1 MRFVDEAVIT
11 VEAGDGGNGVA
22 SFRREKFVPFG
33 GPDGG
38 DGGRGGSV
46 YVQADDDTSTLV
58 DFRYTRRFRAE
69 RGKNGSG
76 ANCSGRG
83 GDDVVLKVPVGT
95 TIVDMNSGDIIGDLI
110 HDGQRV
116 LVAGGGDGGLGN
128 THFKSSTNRAPRK
141 ATTGGK
147 GEAREIRLEL
157 KVLADVGL
165 LGLPNAGKSTFIRAV
180 SAAKP
185 KVADYPFTTM
195 IPNLGVVDVDRHR
208 SFVMADIPGL
218 IEGAAEGAGLGI
230 RFLKHLAR
238 TRILLHIL
246 DVQPIDGSD
255 PVYNAKAIM
264 AELAKFS
271 PTLAQLPMVL
281 VLNKLDQIDPDARDE
296 WCQHI
301 IEELQWQGP
310 VFETS
315 GLLSEGTQAV
325 VYYLMDQIEQQ
336 KELEAENPEYAAAA
350 AALRQQLEE
359 ETREQTLA
367 AKEAHRLKRQAQR
380 AAALGDHDD
389 DYDDDDWS
397 DDDDEAESIYVRD

>member
-38 DGGRGGSV
+38 DGGRGGSI
-46 YVQADDDTSTLV
+46 YIQADDDTSTLV
-58 DFRYTRRFRAE
+58 DYRYTRKFRAE
-69 RGKNGSG
+69 RGKNGAG
-76 ANCSGRG
+76 ANCTGRG
-83 GDDVVLKVPVGT
+83 GEDVVLKVPVGT
-95 TIVDMNSGDIIGDLI
+95 TIVDTDSGDIIGDLVE
-110 HDGQRV
+110 DGQKI
-116 LVAGGGDGGLGN
+116 LVAGGGEGGLGN

-141 ATTGGK
+141 CTTGTK
-147 GEAREIRLEL
+147 GEFREIRLEL

-165 LGLPNAGKSTFIRAV
+165 LGMPNAGKSTFIRAV

-195 IPNLGVVDVDRHR
+195 VPNLGVVDADRHR

-238 TRILLHIL
+238 TRILLHII

-255 PVYNAKAIM
+255 PAHNAKAIM
-264 AELAKFS
+264 NELVKFS
-271 PTLAQLPMVL
+271 PTLAKLPVVL
-281 VLNKLDQIDPDARDE
+281 VLNKLDQIAEESREE

-301 IEELQWQGP
+301 LEELEWTGP
-310 VFETS
+310 VFKTS
-315 GLLSEGTQAV
+315 GLLSEGTKEV

-336 KELEAENPEYAAAA
+336 REREVEDPEYAAEVRAF
-350 AALRQQLEE
+350 REQLEV
-359 ETREQTLA
+359 ETREQTIA
-367 AKEAHRLKRQAQR
+367 AKEAYRAMRRAQR
-380 AAALGDHDD
+380 LESMM
-389 DYDDDDWS
+389 DDDDF
-397 DDDDEAESIYVRD
+397 DDDEDDNDVESIYVRD

>member
-38 DGGRGGSV
+38 DGGRGGSI
-46 YVQADDDTSTLV
+46 YIQADDDTSTLV
-58 DFRYTRRFRAE
+58 DYRYTRKFRAE
-69 RGKNGSG
+69 RGKNGAG
-76 ANCSGRG
+76 ANCTGRG
-83 GDDVVLKVPVGT
+83 GEDVVLKVPVGT
-95 TIVDMNSGDIIGDLI
+95 TIVDTDSGDIIGDLVE
-110 HDGQRV
+110 DGQKI
-116 LVAGGGDGGLGN
+116 LVAGGGEGGLGN

-141 ATTGGK
+141 CTTGTK
-147 GEAREIRLEL
+147 GEFREIRLEL

-165 LGLPNAGKSTFIRAV
+165 LGMPNAGKSTFIRAV

-195 IPNLGVVDVDRHR
+195 VPNLGVVDADRHR

-238 TRILLHIL
+238 TRILLHII

-255 PVYNAKAIM
+255 PAHNAKAIM
-264 AELAKFS
+264 NELVKFS
-271 PTLAQLPMVL
+271 PTLAKLPVVL
-281 VLNKLDQIDPDARDE
+281 VLNKLDQIAEESREE

-301 IEELQWQGP
+301 LEELEWTGP
-310 VFETS
+310 VFKTS
-315 GLLSEGTQAV
+315 GLLSEGTKEV

-336 KELEAENPEYAAAA
+336 REREVEDPEYAAEVRAF
-350 AALRQQLEE
+350 REQLEV
-359 ETREQTLA
+359 ETREQTIA
-367 AKEAHRLKRQAQR
+367 AKEAYRAMRRAQR
-380 AAALGDHDD
+380 LESMM
-389 DYDDDDWS
+389 DDDD
-397 DDDDEAESIYVRD
+397 DFDDDEDDNDVESIYVRD

>member
-38 DGGRGGSV
+38 DGGRGGSI
-46 YVQADDDTSTLV
+46 YIQADDDTSTLV
-58 DFRYTRRFRAE
+58 DYRYTRKFRAE
-69 RGKNGSG
+69 RGKNGAG
-76 ANCSGRG
+76 ANCTGRG
-83 GDDVVLKVPVGT
+83 GEDVVLKVPVGT
-95 TIVDMNSGDIIGDLI
+95 TIVDTDSGDIIGDLVE
-110 HDGQRV
+110 DGQRV
-116 LVAGGGDGGLGN
+116 MVASGGEGGLGN

-141 ATTGGK
+141 CTTGTK
-147 GEAREIRLEL
+147 GEFREIRLEL
-157 KVLADVGL
+157 TVLADVGL
-165 LGLPNAGKSTFIRAV
+165 LGMPNAGKSTFIRAV

-195 IPNLGVVDVDRHR
+195 VPNLGVVDADRHR

-238 TRILLHIL
+238 TRILLHII

-255 PVYNAKAIM
+255 PAHNAKAIM
-264 AELAKFS
+264 NELAKFS
-271 PTLAQLPMVL
+271 PTLAKLPIVL
-281 VLNKLDQIDPDARDE
+281 VLNKLDQIAEESREE

-301 IEELQWQGP
+301 LDELQWTGP
-310 VFETS
+310 VFKTS
-315 GLLSEGTQAV
+315 GLLEEGTKEV

-336 KELEAENPEYAAAA
+336 REREVEDPEYAAEVRAF
-350 AALRQQLEE
+350 REQLEA
-359 ETREQTLA
+359 ETREQTIA
-367 AKEAHRLKRQAQR
+367 AKEAYRAMRKAQR
-380 AAALGDHDD
+380 LESMM
-389 DYDDDDWS
+389 DDDD
-397 DDDDEAESIYVRD
+397 DFDDDEDDGDVESIYVRD

>member
-46 YVQADDDTSTLV
+46 YLQADDDTSTLV

-83 GDDVVLKVPVGT
+83 GEDVILKVPVGT
-95 TIVDMNSGDIIGDLI
+95 TIVDMDSGDIIGDLVA
-110 HDGQRV
+110 DGQRV
-116 LVAGGGDGGLGN
+116 MVASGGDGGLGN
-128 THFKSSTNRAPRK
+128 THFKSSTNRAPRQC
-141 ATTGGK
+141 TLGQK
-147 GEAREIRLEL
+147 GEMRQVRLEL

-165 LGLPNAGKSTFIRAV
+165 LGMPNAGKSTFIRAV

-195 IPNLGVVDVDRHR
+195 VPNLGVVDVDRHR

-218 IEGAAEGAGLGI
+218 IEGAADGAGLGI

-238 TRILLHIL
+238 TRILLHIV

-255 PVYNAKAIM
+255 PVYNARAIM
-264 AELAKFS
+264 AELEKFS
-271 PTLAQLPMVL
+271 PTLAQLPVVL
-281 VLNKLDQIDPDARDE
+281 VLNKLDQLPEDTREE

-301 IEELQWQGP
+301 VNELDWDGA
-310 VFETS
+310 VFQTS
-315 GLLSEGTQAV
+315 GLLDQGTKEV
-325 VYYLMDQIEQQ
+325 IYHLMGQIEEQ
-336 KELEAENPEYAAAA
+336 KMLENDDPEYAAQAKA
-350 AALRQQLEE
+350 FREQLEE

-367 AKEAHRLKRQAQR
+367 AKEAYRAKRKTQR
-380 AAALGDHDD
+380 EGDEIDT
-389 DYDDDDWS
+389 
-397 DDDDEAESIYVRD
+397 DDDEDDSDMEVIYVRD

>member
-69 RGKNGSG
+69 RGKNGAG
-76 ANCSGRG
+76 ANCTGRG
-83 GDDVVLKVPVGT
+83 GEDVVLKVPVGT
-95 TIVDMNSGDIIGDLI
+95 TIVDMDSGDIIGDLVA
-110 HDGQRV
+110 DGQRV
-116 LVAGGGDGGLGN
+116 MVASGGDGGLGN
-128 THFKSSTNRAPRK
+128 THFKSSTNRAPRQC
-141 ATTGGK
+141 THGQK
-147 GEAREIRLEL
+147 GEMRQVRLEL

-165 LGLPNAGKSTFIRAV
+165 LGMPNAGKSTFIRAV

-195 IPNLGVVDVDRHR
+195 VPNLGVVDVDRHR

-218 IEGAAEGAGLGI
+218 IEGAADGAGLGI

-238 TRILLHIL
+238 TRILLHIV

-255 PVYNAKAIM
+255 PVYNARAIM
-264 AELAKFS
+264 TELEKFS
-271 PTLAQLPMVL
+271 PTLAQLPVVL
-281 VLNKLDQIDPDARDE
+281 VLNKLDQLPEDTREE

-301 IEELQWQGP
+301 VNELDWEGA
-310 VFETS
+310 VFQTS
-315 GLLSEGTQAV
+315 GLLDQGTKEV
-325 VYYLMDQIEQQ
+325 IYHLMGQIEEQ
-336 KELEAENPEYAAAA
+336 KMLENDDPKYAAQAKA
-350 AALRQQLEE
+350 FREQLEE

-367 AKEAHRLKRQAQR
+367 AKEAYRAKRKAQR
-380 AAALGDHDD
+380 EGDEIDT
-389 DYDDDDWS
+389 
-397 DDDDEAESIYVRD
+397 DDDEDDSDMEVIYVRD

>member
-46 YVQADDDTSTLV
+46 YLQADDDTSTLV

-83 GDDVVLKVPVGT
+83 GEDVILKVPVGT
-95 TIVDMNSGDIIGDLI
+95 TIVDMDSGDIIGDLVA
-110 HDGQRV
+110 DGQRV
-116 LVAGGGDGGLGN
+116 MVASGGDGGLGN
-128 THFKSSTNRAPRK
+128 THFKSSTNRAPRQC
-141 ATTGGK
+141 THGQK
-147 GEAREIRLEL
+147 GESREVRLEL

-165 LGLPNAGKSTFIRAV
+165 LGMPNAGKSTFIRSV

-195 IPNLGVVDVDRHR
+195 VPNLGVVDVDRHR

-218 IEGAAEGAGLGI
+218 IEGAADGAGLGI

-238 TRILLHIL
+238 TRILLHIV

-255 PVYNAKAIM
+255 PVHNARAIF
-264 AELAKFS
+264 AELEKFS
-271 PTLAQLPMVL
+271 PTLAQLPIVL
-281 VLNKLDQIDPDARDE
+281 VLNKLDQLAEDTRDE

-301 IEELQWQGP
+301 LKELQWEGA
-310 VFETS
+310 VFQTS
-315 GLLSEGTQAV
+315 GLLDQGTKEV
-325 VYYLMDQIEQQ
+325 VYHLMGQIEEQ
-336 KELEAENPEYAAAA
+336 KMLENDDPEYAAEAKA
-350 AALRQQLEE
+350 FREQLEE

-367 AKEAHRLKRQAQR
+367 AKEAYRAKRKAQR
-380 AAALGDHDD
+380 EGNEVDE
-389 DYDDDDWS
+389 
-397 DDDDEAESIYVRD
+397 DDEDEDDGDMEVVYVRD